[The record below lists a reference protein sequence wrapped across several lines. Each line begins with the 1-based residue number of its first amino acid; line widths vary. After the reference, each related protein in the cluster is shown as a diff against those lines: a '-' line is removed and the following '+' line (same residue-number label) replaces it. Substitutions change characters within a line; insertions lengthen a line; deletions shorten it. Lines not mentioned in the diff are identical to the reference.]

1 MPGSAVR
8 SAFDTVFRS
17 SSGATAGLL
26 LVVLVAVA
34 GVLGAAFDLVC
45 ANAGSVN
52 ATSTMRINERTR
64 FMGTSNPLILGQRF
78 MEVERSALRSSPA
91 EVRYNPRVTSSQPKC

>member
-8 SAFDTVFRS
+8 AAFEAVFRS
-17 SSGATAGLL
+17 SSGATVAGLA
-26 LVVLVAVA
+26 LVLLVAVA

-52 ATSTMRINERTR
+52 ATSTMRINERTC
-64 FMGTSNPLILGQRF
+64 FIGTSNPLILGQQF
-78 MEVERSALRSSPA
+78 TEIERPPLRSSPA
-91 EVRYNPRVTSSQPKC
+91 EVRYNPRVTS